1 MFGLHVWNHLK
12 VDPLVMFEDGSSM
25 FLADLLH
32 NNEERKAKKR
42 KAMKCTYE

>member
-25 FLADLLH
+25 FLADLH
-32 NNEERKAKKR
+32 NNEERKAKRR
-42 KAMKCTYE
+42 KAMKCTHE